1 MASGKLGWISTQAC
15 FRGSTAIDSKQKVI
29 TVQSYNIVCQSK
41 SQSPDDEIREEHL
54 KHIAE
59 ITKDLTPLIFANLT
73 EDQQELLD
81 RKGRYAPYRPRTGN

>member
-1 MASGKLGWISTQAC
+1 MS
-15 FRGSTAIDSKQKVI
+15 SKQKVI

-54 KHIAE
+54 KHIEE

-81 RKGRYAPYRPRTGN
+81 RKRRYAPYRPLRTEEVQTEDEEYW